1 MTRTR
6 NTPRNTPRTRNTR
19 NTPPPPHTPNTRNT
33 RNTNLPEE
41 PEQKKI
47 SKAQARFRRQAGD
60 AADAFMQFWRKT
72 KEEGA
77 IPTKYK
83 ELMQLAIVLVQHC
96 RPCINLHTQIC
107 VQVGCSRE
115 EILDAANV
123 ALAMGGGPIFEYI
136 GYLMQALDEYLP
148 EKEAGDV

>member
-1 MTRTR
+1 M
-6 NTPRNTPRTRNTR
+6 TPRNTTR
-19 NTPPPPHTPNTRNT
+19 NTRNT

-47 SKAQARFRRQAGD
+47 SKAQARYRREASD
-60 AADAFMQFWRKT
+60 TAAAFMQFWRKT
-72 KEEGA
+72 KEESA
-77 IPTKYK
+77 IPTRCK

-123 ALAMGGGPIFEYI
+123 ALAMGGGPVFEYI
-136 GYLMQALDEYLP
+136 GYLMQALDEFDP
-148 EKEAGDV
+148 PKEAT

>member
-6 NTPRNTPRTRNTR
+6 NTPPSSDTHNTPRNTPR
-19 NTPPPPHTPNTRNT
+19 NTPTSK
-33 RNTNLPEE
+33 ES
-41 PEQKKI
+41 EQKEI
-47 SKAQARFRRQAGD
+47 SKNQARFRRQAGD
-60 AADAFMQFWRKT
+60 VAAAFMQFWRKT
-72 KEEGA
+72 KDESA

-83 ELMQLAIVLVQHC
+83 ELMQLAIVLTQQC

-123 ALAMGGGPIFEYI
+123 ALAMGGGPVFEFI

-148 EKEAGDV
+148 KEGSV